1 MVVLPVPRDSVVMM
15 SESNNNTVDFA
26 SIPKLNC
33 QPVINEIIATAGIVS
48 PILANAEPSAR
59 LILVCRRLDR
69 AAIIAVMIPTN
80 SLGAPTAA
88 TADSRLGASDLA
100 SKTTATRQTIN
111 NPALHQAT
119 LFDGFGAC
127 TPSSLTATSGKK

>member
-26 SIPKLNC
+26 SIPSGNST
-33 QPVINEIIATAGIVS
+33 IIAM
-48 PILANAEPSAR
+48 
-59 LILVCRRLDR
+59 
-69 AAIIAVMIPTN
+69 MIPTN

-119 LFDGFGAC
+119 LFDGLGAC